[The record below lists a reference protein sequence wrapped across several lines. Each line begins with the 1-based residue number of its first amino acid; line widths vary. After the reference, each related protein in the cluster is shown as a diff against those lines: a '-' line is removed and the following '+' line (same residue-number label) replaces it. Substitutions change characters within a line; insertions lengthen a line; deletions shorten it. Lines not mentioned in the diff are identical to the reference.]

1 MLQSL
6 LWWEVGVD
14 KSEHILTVTWETV
27 VLFVFLTSTCKLQ
40 GLEIQPPTLWLMD
53 DCSKAWATGQPIWIC
68 CYNAMFSWEA
78 LVPGIQVRY
87 FDTHHQVHLLTATE
101 LRDGSGQR
109 SKTMLYSTRGICQRA
124 QGRPPNFIYAI
135 WSRIQGMCW
144 NKSNPWRPIPWCQ
157 KPKNTG
163 TVSLPLQVSSL
174 IHNGSSMDWTSST
187 DAQSNWD
194 LGNPETKLMPWALC
208 HISQG
213 NPEQFFC
220 CVTGRTVLLG
230 GLLPVSPFNVVWCI
244 YRGATEL
251 LDEQVQMTGEGQKL
265 WISEVWIDLS
275 NVCKD

>member
-78 LVPGIQVRY
+78 LVPDIQVRY

-109 SKTMLYSTRGICQRA
+109 SKTMLYPTRGICQRA

-144 NKSNPWRPIPWCQ
+144 NKSNPWKPIPWCQ

-163 TVSLPLQVSSL
+163 TVSLHLQVSSL

-194 LGNPETKLMPWALC
+194 LGNPETKLMPWA
-208 HISQG
+208 IQSSFSVVWQG
-213 NPEQFFC
+213 ALSFWEDC
-220 CVTGRTVLLG
+220 YLLVLLM
-230 GLLPVSPFNVVWCI
+230 LC
-244 YRGATEL
+244 GAYTVEL
-251 LDEQVQMTGEGQKL
+251 LSCWMSRFRWLARARNCGL
-265 WISEVWIDLS
+265 ARSE
-275 NVCKD
+275 